1 MRVNA
6 ALKQQEELSWKHGG
20 GWLGGSAGW
29 VGKRAAEQAGMRGE
43 SSRQKQAESGREGC
57 GVGDEAAPGVMATH
71 RHWGMDEAASS
82 HWSETDRQQ
91 VQGRAARAGQRQQP
105 QEGRTDARTR

>member
-1 MRVNA
+1 M
-6 ALKQQEELSWKHGG
+6 G
-20 GWLGGSAGW
+20 GWVVRPGGW
-29 VGKRAAEQAGMRGE
+29 FKRAAEQAGMRGE
-43 SSRQKQAESGREGC
+43 SSRQKQAESGGEGC